1 MIRIGF
7 LLLLLTGIIYPAEAQ
22 KSNTPIDRSAITN
35 LPAAAH
41 VASSARAYRQANEH
55 AIIDEFVSLLSIPNT
70 ASDAANIQRNA
81 AKLVAMLEQRG
92 IRAQL
97 LPISGRG
104 PVVFGELTTPGAK
117 HTLIFYAHY
126 DGQPIEP
133 GKWTGTDPFVP
144 ALRTD
149 SINAG
154 GKLIAF
160 PPAGTP
166 YEDNW
171 RIYARSA
178 GDDKAP
184 IVAVLAAID
193 ALRANKIPLAVN
205 LKLILEGEEEAGS
218 THLESTLLAHRDLLA
233 GDLLI
238 AADGPVHQ
246 SGRPLV
252 CFANRGSVPVAI
264 TVYGPLHS
272 LHSGHYGNWVP
283 NPAMRL
289 AQLLAGM
296 KDADGH
302 VLVEGFYDGVVPPG
316 ATERRAMEQ
325 APAYDEELLR
335 DFEIAAPDGGGKKL
349 LEMIMQPSLNIDG
362 LESGWTGTQAKTI
375 IPDRAVA
382 SLDLRLVKNIQ
393 PQQQF
398 DRLVAHIRKQ
408 GYFVIDREPTRE
420 ERLKYPRIA
429 TVTREGGYPAWGTSM
444 DLPVSHALVH
454 VASEATGGS
463 LVVLPLMGGSTP
475 MYIFENLGLPV
486 ISVPIAN
493 YDDNQHS
500 PNENLRLGQFWRGI
514 ELFAALLADLNW

>member
-193 ALRANKIPLAVN
+193 ALR
-205 LKLILEGEEEAGS
+205 
-218 THLESTLLAHRDLLA
+218 R
-233 GDLLI
+233 
-238 AADGPVHQ
+238 Q
-246 SGRPLV
+246 
-252 CFANRGSVPVAI
+252 
-264 TVYGPLHS
+264 
-272 LHSGHYGNWVP
+272 
-283 NPAMRL
+283 
-289 AQLLAGM
+289 
-296 KDADGH
+296 
-302 VLVEGFYDGVVPPG
+302 
-316 ATERRAMEQ
+316 
-325 APAYDEELLR
+325 
-335 DFEIAAPDGGGKKL
+335 
-349 LEMIMQPSLNIDG
+349 
-362 LESGWTGTQAKTI
+362 
-375 IPDRAVA
+375 
-382 SLDLRLVKNIQ
+382 
-393 PQQQF
+393 
-398 DRLVAHIRKQ
+398 
-408 GYFVIDREPTRE
+408 
-420 ERLKYPRIA
+420 
-429 TVTREGGYPAWGTSM
+429 
-444 DLPVSHALVH
+444 
-454 VASEATGGS
+454 
-463 LVVLPLMGGSTP
+463 
-475 MYIFENLGLPV
+475 
-486 ISVPIAN
+486 
-493 YDDNQHS
+493 
-500 PNENLRLGQFWRGI
+500 
-514 ELFAALLADLNW
+514 